1 MGELDIFPQDL
12 TRVFLKI
19 AGNAC
24 DMTDEKRRIAVE
36 AGRGER
42 GYLPTL
48 WLCTRRR
55 EHQIEIRFRD
65 DGNGIPSSQRTGA
78 QGSASRF
85 RATSYA
91 YTTGHPGRIRAQR
104 AHRDGN
110 RTPCDMTIP
119 DDGGSG

>member
-42 GYLPTL
+42 VTSQ
-48 WLCTRRR
+48 LCGSN
-55 EHQIEIRFRD
+55 RD
-65 DGNGIPSSQRTGA
+65 PL
-78 QGSASRF
+78 QG
-85 RATSYA
+85 
-91 YTTGHPGRIRAQR
+91 
-104 AHRDGN
+104 
-110 RTPCDMTIP
+110 
-119 DDGGSG
+119 